1 MMRAAGSRLLALLVW
16 LSLACGAAFLPAGAM
31 AADGVSPPAHV
42 EAELPKARLAGAGN
56 FRYFGLNIYDAQFWV
71 GPNGYRPA
79 APKAEKFAL
88 DLRYARSLDG
98 KKIAASS
105 ADEMKKLGL
114 GSAQQRADWQAKM
127 EKIFPDVQE
136 GTRITGVYLPNQGAR
151 FYRDGKPLGEILDP
165 EFGYA
170 FFAIWLDPKTTGGK
184 LRDALLADAAPH

>member
-56 FRYFGLNIYDAQFWV
+56 FRYFGLNIY
-71 GPNGYRPA
+71 RPA

-114 GSAQQRADWQAKM
+114 GSAQQRVDWQAKM